1 MNLNNFTCCYHA
13 TFKIIAPTT
22 GFGHFSF
29 CIDFMVDHH
38 DPSPSLV
45 ATSFYY
51 FCNAFMDALLSVY
64 LLHLQN
70 PQRNFMNMMCSK
82 ALTFQIFCCA

>member
-1 MNLNNFTCCYHA
+1 
-13 TFKIIAPTT
+13 
-22 GFGHFSF
+22 
-29 CIDFMVDHH
+29 MVDHH

-45 ATSFYY
+45 ATFLHFSHEIQMFLQFSMY
-51 FCNAFMDALLSVY
+51 ALLSVY

-70 PQRNFMNMMCSK
+70 PQRNFINMMRSK